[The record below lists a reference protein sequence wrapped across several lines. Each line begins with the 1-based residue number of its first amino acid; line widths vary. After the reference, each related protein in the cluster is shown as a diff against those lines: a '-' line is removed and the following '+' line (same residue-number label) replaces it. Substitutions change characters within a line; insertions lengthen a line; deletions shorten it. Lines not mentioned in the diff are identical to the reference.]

1 MEDGW
6 AKWLENQG
14 PLWVIY
20 ALTIVG
26 IVTLVRQLFKY
37 LPILFDKHLA
47 LLERT
52 TDSVSKSSEAI
63 VKMTSA
69 IDGNTLEIAQQQ
81 MHISDAAKPFA
92 KAMVAMAN
100 AESKDEVRQHLHEM
114 ENILARMKNGDKK

>member
-20 ALTIVG
+20 SLTIVG

-63 VKMTSA
+63 VKLTA
-69 IDGNTLEIAQQQ
+69 AVEDNTFEVNRQQI
-81 MHISDAAKPFA
+81 HISDAARPFA

-100 AESKDEVRQHLHEM
+100 AESKDDVRQHLNEM
-114 ENILARMKNGDKK
+114 ENILSRMKNVN